1 MNTFVL
7 PPAKTSAPIAT
18 TPAHQPA
25 TPEFIRLPVRRKC
38 PYTGL
43 SRAKLYQLISPCA
56 ENQFRPPVKSVSL
69 RTPGA
74 IKGVRLIHY
83 ASLLNF
89 LHSLSSEALL

>member
-1 MNTFVL
+1 MNILTL
-7 PPAKTSAPIAT
+7 PPEKTSAPA
-18 TPAHQPA
+18 AAPA
-25 TPEFIRLPVRRKC
+25 TDHSAAPEFIRLPVRRKC

-74 IKGVRLIHY
+74 VKGVRLIHY
-83 ASLLNF
+83 ASLLGY
-89 LHSLSSEALL
+89 LHSLGNEAA